1 MPRHKPTKHTTYYE
15 LLDAVRNAP
24 GCPLCN
30 IEAVCIRR
38 YFESLLYESIND
50 PGVREELIR
59 SRGYCQRHAH
69 YLRQHGN
76 GFGIAILYQD
86 QIELFLRSL
95 DELQTSLAKIT
106 TKREHAWSQTKTC
119 PACRVQNDCRERY
132 GSTLIQWIDDK
143 EMRDAMDA
151 GRGLCVPHFLALL
164 GMTTDARLR
173 MYLIEMQRTRMSS
186 LLQELE
192 EFRRKHDYRFRDER
206 FGNEADSW
214 SRAIKMMVGEQEVF

>member
-1 MPRHKPTKHTTYYE
+1 MHRHKPTKHTTYYE

-30 IEAVCIRR
+30 IEAACIRR
-38 YFESLLYESIND
+38 YFGFLLHESVND

-69 YLRQHGN
+69 YLRRHGN

-95 DELQTSLAKIT
+95 DELQASLAKVR
-106 TKREHAWSQTKTC
+106 TKRERAWVQTKDC
-119 PACRVQNDCRERY
+119 PACRVQNDCSKLY

-143 EMRDAMDA
+143 EMRDALDA
-151 GRGLCVPHFLALL
+151 GSGLCVPHFLALL
-164 GMTTDARLR
+164 DMTTDARLR
-173 MYLIEMQRTRMSS
+173 THLIEMQRTRMSS

-192 EFRRKHDYRFRDER
+192 EFQRKHDYRFREEG
-206 FGNEADSW
+206 FGSEADSW
-214 SRAIKMMVGEQEVF
+214 SRAIKMMVGEQETP